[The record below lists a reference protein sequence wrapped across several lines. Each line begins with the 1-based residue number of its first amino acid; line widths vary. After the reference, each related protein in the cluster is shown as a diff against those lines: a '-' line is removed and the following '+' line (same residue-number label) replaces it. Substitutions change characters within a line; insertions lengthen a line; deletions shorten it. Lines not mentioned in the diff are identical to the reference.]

1 MSVIFSIKV
10 PKLPIYPILQS
21 LAIAKRKFA
30 IVLHYSNLQLKVYI
44 VFYGSGWIFLI
55 ILYEEEERERAGKIN
70 ILMNR

>member
-1 MSVIFSIKV
+1 M
-10 PKLPIYPILQS
+10 
-21 LAIAKRKFA
+21 
-30 IVLHYSNLQLKVYI
+30 LHFSNLQLKVYI